1 MGMIDVVRCALC
13 GSTLTLI
20 QGIDEEGV
28 TWTQQ
33 RCECGR
39 TDFLHIDAGK
49 LDLGLIE
56 ADPGDDYEIFES
68 PF

>member
-1 MGMIDVVRCALC
+1 MGIDVLRCALC
-13 GSTLTLI
+13 GSTLAMT

-39 TDFLHIDAGK
+39 TDFLHIDQGE
-49 LDLGLIE
+49 LDLSLIE
-56 ADPGDDYEIFES
+56 PDEDFQYEILK
-68 PF
+68 PPWG